1 MKEFSSSSF
10 QQKYILLVYP
20 TNLTVR
26 FYTLQLSNTFIII
39 TNLEGRR
46 ILALHPNQLNP
57 VITTANWAAGMYLV
71 SIYEGTKKIA
81 VQQVLK

>member
-1 MKEFSSSSF
+1 M
-10 QQKYILLVYP
+10 
-20 TNLTVR
+20 
-26 FYTLQLSNTFIII
+26 II

-46 ILALHPNQLNP
+46 ILSLHPNQLNP
-57 VITTANWAAGMYLV
+57 VITTAHWAAGMYLV